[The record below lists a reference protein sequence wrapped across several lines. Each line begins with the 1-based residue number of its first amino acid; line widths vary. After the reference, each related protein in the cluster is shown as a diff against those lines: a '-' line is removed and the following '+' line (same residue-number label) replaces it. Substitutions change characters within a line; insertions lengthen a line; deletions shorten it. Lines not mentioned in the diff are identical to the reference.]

1 MNTQICKE
9 DVDFIGSQ
17 GISLQGT
24 EDYPSIPMCMI
35 SLYCDDDTAN
45 PLRYEVQLEGI
56 KEKKTMFIMR
66 HVETLH
72 TVHSGQ
78 GIFVNIIANNS
89 KCHEPILYPFIG
101 L

>member
-1 MNTQICKE
+1 
-9 DVDFIGSQ
+9 
-17 GISLQGT
+17 
-24 EDYPSIPMCMI
+24 MI

-72 TVHSGQ
+72 TVHSGP
-78 GIFVNIIANNS
+78 GICCEVNINNS
-89 KCHEPILYPFIG
+89 KSDEPILYPFIG